1 MKIKTL
7 ASAAAMVLGVA
18 GASVMSIGST
28 ALVGAAAYTAVAVT
42 TTTTGIADAEARRS
56 SSSRS
61 SFSSRSSS
69 SRSSYSAPTPAPKP
83 AYVAPKPAAS
93 AVGNSSRG
101 APVASSNVAKPATPA
116 PAASSS
122 MIGKN
127 VSKPA
132 VATTSR
138 TLPSRTTPA
147 RAAPTRY
154 SSTPPVN
161 RTWNTNPAQR
171 ASNGSIMQP
180 LLIGAAAGIGGAML
194 YDWLSS
200 PSTSSTT
207 TTTSAAAPV
216 GADTAAASSAN
227 EGGLKVVA
235 PTANFKK
242 FEGSQIPEKYQEV
255 MKKQGLS
262 IEPKQGD
269 VTEYSKKVKIKDGIE
284 ITVDVAELPVLVIYV
299 NEAGKP
305 SEALFMPM

>member
-42 TTTTGIADAEARRS
+42 TTTTGIADAEARR
-56 SSSRS
+56 RS
-61 SFSSRSSS
+61 SSSRSSS
-69 SRSSYSAPTPAPKP
+69 SRSSYSAPKP
-83 AYVAPKPAAS
+83 AHVAPKPAAS

-138 TLPSRTTPA
+138 TTPA

-161 RTWNTNPAQR
+161 RTWNTNPAHR

-207 TTTSAAAPV
+207 TTTSAAAHV
-216 GADTAAASSAN
+216 GADTAATSSAN

-284 ITVDVAELPVLVIYV
+284 ITVDVAELPVLVVYV

>member
-7 ASAAAMVLGVA
+7 ASAAAMILGVA

-69 SRSSYSAPTPAPKP
+69 SRSSYSAPKP

-93 AVGNSSRG
+93 PVGNSSRG

-216 GADTAAASSAN
+216 GAAGADTAAASSAT

-269 VTEYSKKVKIKDGIE
+269 VTEYSKKVKIKDGVE
-284 ITVDVAELPVLVIYV
+284 ITVDVAELPVLVVYV